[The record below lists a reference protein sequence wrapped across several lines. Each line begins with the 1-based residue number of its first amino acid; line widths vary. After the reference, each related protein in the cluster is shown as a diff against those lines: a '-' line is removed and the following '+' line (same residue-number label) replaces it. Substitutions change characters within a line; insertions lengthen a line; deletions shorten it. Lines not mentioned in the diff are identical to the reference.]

1 VSLSSLALPLPR
13 RRAVAAWHGLFGSI
27 TNTTV
32 TLLTAA
38 TLWLVLA
45 PFFRWAVV
53 DATWTGTAADCR
65 AADGACWAFLTEKVR
80 FIVFAFYPPA
90 LQWRPTVAM
99 TLLTGVLVVTAL
111 PRFWGPRLLAA
122 WPVAIAAS
130 WLLMSGTL
138 TPPQVS
144 TNQWGGLPITLLV
157 WTVCLAAAM
166 PIAIGLALVRR
177 SQLGGIRTL
186 AVVYIELMRGTPMVA
201 ILYVAMLILPVA
213 VPHGDLIDKNVRAI
227 LLVTL
232 FWAAYLAEV
241 VRGGLQAIPRG
252 QEEAAAALGLGYWQ
266 TMRLV
271 VLPQAFRIVLPGLV
285 NQAIG
290 FLLAT
295 SLLAVIGI
303 QDLLN
308 AGRAA
313 ATDPNWLGFYDE
325 AYLFV
330 AAIYFLACYGGSRY
344 SRWLERYLRAPN
356 GAQSFTAGHRG

>member
-1 VSLSSLALPLPR
+1 
-13 RRAVAAWHGLFGSI
+13 
-27 TNTTV
+27 
-32 TLLTAA
+32 
-38 TLWLVLA
+38 
-45 PFFRWAVV
+45 
-53 DATWTGTAADCR
+53 
-65 AADGACWAFLTEKVR
+65 
-80 FIVFAFYPPA
+80 
-90 LQWRPTVAM
+90 
-99 TLLTGVLVVTAL
+99 
-111 PRFWGPRLLAA
+111 
-122 WPVAIAAS
+122 
-130 WLLMSGTL
+130 
-138 TPPQVS
+138 
-144 TNQWGGLPITLLV
+144 
-157 WTVCLAAAM
+157 M

-213 VPHGDLIDKNVRAI
+213 VPHGDLIDKNVCAI

-356 GAQSFTAGHRG
+356 AAREMSPAVAAKSWLGHPSASCP